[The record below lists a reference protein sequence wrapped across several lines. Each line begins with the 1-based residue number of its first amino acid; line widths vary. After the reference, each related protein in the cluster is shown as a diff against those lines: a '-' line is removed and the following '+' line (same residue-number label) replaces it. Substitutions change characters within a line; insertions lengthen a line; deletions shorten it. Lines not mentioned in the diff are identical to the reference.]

1 MEFIGIFIVVCII
14 YYLKKKKDER
24 DSANDFQIKPDS
36 NESNGSYEPN
46 APNPFVADNSNP
58 FTEDAS
64 TPFIAEEV
72 LETEN
77 EIEAINSTNP
87 FIDDSSDGYYEEEA
101 EPFSDGYVFPS
112 CPVTDKTFT
121 KSSQRAVKRF
131 SFNNSEFNAITYV
144 LRDNLLGDRKLLLFQ
159 KISNENGQKKVSLVD
174 YGFYWLKI
182 LNEYIETLQIPSYD
196 LQSYDNIKE
205 MPSVPD
211 EQLED
216 LYEIEKDVKSIYD
229 DVQQIPLTFGDGT
242 EKVFWKFGD
251 VSFGNNEYHFLM
263 SQINPDDT
271 IVFRVTSNG
280 EGYSY
285 DEVTNPSTLD
295 MILKAFHK
303 KYDK

>member
-24 DSANDFQIKPDS
+24 DSANDFQIQPDFKES
-36 NESNGSYEPN
+36 HESYESNTS
-46 APNPFVADNSNP
+46 NPFVADNSNP

-64 TPFIAEEV
+64 NPFIAEEV
-72 LETEN
+72 LENEN
-77 EIEAINSTNP
+77 EIESTNSTNP
-87 FIDDSSDGYYEEEA
+87 FIDDSPDDYYEEE
-101 EPFSDGYVFPS
+101 EEQFSDGYVFPS

-131 SFNNSEFNAITYV
+131 SFDNSEFNAITYV

-159 KISNENGQKKVSLVD
+159 KISNENGQKKGSLVD
-174 YGFYWLKI
+174 YGYYWLKI
-182 LNEYIETLQIPSYD
+182 LNEYIRALQIPSYD

-205 MPSVPD
+205 MPSVPV

-229 DVQQIPLTFGDGT
+229 DVQQVPLTFGDGT

-285 DEVTNPSTLD
+285 NEVTNPSTLD
-295 MILKAFHK
+295 MILKVFHK